1 VSLFLAAASGM
12 LFNLGV
18 AVVLLATRVFHLGGG
33 GYGLM
38 MAVFGIGAL
47 PGALF
52 ASAGSGRP
60 TGRSVGVLALATAAA
75 VLGTAT
81 APALWLVMLGLAVTG
96 CLSIWFIAQANTLVQ
111 LTSDP
116 SMRGR
121 VMGLWTMA
129 LPGTEPATSP
139 FVGYISQTFG
149 ARDGFSLSG
158 VALLLVAAIGWRA
171 LNDRPAAGAETLA
184 REAVADAVPAETT
197 APTEA
202 MGPAETTAPA

>member
-1 VSLFLAAASGM
+1 
-12 LFNLGV
+12 
-18 AVVLLATRVFHLGGG
+18 
-33 GYGLM
+33 M

-47 PGALF
+47 PGALL

-75 VLGTAT
+75 VLGTAA
-81 APALWLVMLGLAVTG
+81 APALWLVMAGMAVTG
-96 CLSIWFIAQANTLVQ
+96 CLSIGFIAQANTLVQ
-111 LTSDP
+111 LIADP

-158 VALLLVAAIGWRA
+158 VALLLTAVIGWRA
-171 LNDRPAAGAETLA
+171 LTDRSALADEGRAGEALAGEAARDEG
-184 REAVADAVPAETT
+184 VADAVPDGTTATATTVPTAAAALAETAALAEPPFADT
-197 APTEA
+197 A
-202 MGPAETTAPA
+202 